1 MQTGASMSE
10 VKRWHFNSFD
20 LGCHFDSGNEFQAMQ
35 PTIIAMVKA
44 SDYDA
49 LAARCAER
57 QSVILQLEAQ
67 VKSLQRELLLLEACH
82 HPGYVIGDHWLAWAY
97 RRICM
102 GEGEEA
108 VMQDYGY
115 TYTDPRPAARK
126 ALDALAELDQELL
139 GQPPT
144 PDGR

>member
-1 MQTGASMSE
+1 MVDRYKPVADVVVATVSAYNAAHPEGE
-10 VKRWHFNSFD
+10 YVKW
-20 LGCHFDSGNEFQAMQ
+20 
-35 PTIIAMVKA
+35 K
-44 SDYDA
+44 DYDA
-49 LAARCAER
+49 ISARCAER
-57 QSVILQLEAQ
+57 QGVILQLEAQ
-67 VKSLQRELLLLEACH
+67 VKSLQRELLLIEACH

-126 ALDALAELDQELL
+126 SLDELAALDQELL
-139 GQPPT
+139 GQPAT
-144 PDGR
+144 PDGDA